1 MLEPFQKSGVVDE
14 PSDVQPTEGAPA
26 GEPSKRRWLL
36 IVGVLAGAIVVLGL
50 AGVFGTRALY
60 SRTFDSL
67 VETTRTAEGDRI
79 WRDFFVAQDCFI
91 DAVVDAGDAELAFN
105 EGLGLLDETDLLARH
120 VSLSLASFAD
130 VSVLPWHG
138 NLAAA
143 RDSIVAHYQVWEGH
157 LGESAAALAGLD
169 SDPVVLA
176 GQFQA
181 WVELVVADGEAIG
194 STFEDSESAFQ
205 LAALDDS
212 SRQEI
217 DALFTASDV
226 ECTRGA
232 V

>member
-1 MLEPFQKSGVVDE
+1 
-14 PSDVQPTEGAPA
+14 
-26 GEPSKRRWLL
+26 
-36 IVGVLAGAIVVLGL
+36 VLGL
-50 AGVFGTRALY
+50 AGVLGTRTLY

-67 VETTRTAEGDRI
+67 VETTRTAESAQI

-91 DAVVDAGDAELAFN
+91 DAAVEAGDAELAFN
-105 EGLGLLDETDLLARH
+105 EGLSLLDETDLLARH
-120 VSLSLASFAD
+120 VSLSLASFAE

-143 RDSIVAHYQVWEGH
+143 RDSIVAHYEVWEGH
-157 LGESAAALAGLD
+157 LQESAAALSGLD
-169 SDPVVLA
+169 PDPVVLA
-176 GQFQA
+176 GQFQS
-181 WVELVVADGEAIG
+181 WVEVVVADGEAIG

-205 LAALDDS
+205 LAALDDP

>member
-1 MLEPFQKSGVVDE
+1 VLEPSQKSGVVDE
-14 PSDVQPTEGAPA
+14 ARDIQPTEGPLAA
-26 GEPSKRRWLL
+26 EPSKRRWPLV
-36 IVGVLAGAIVVLGL
+36 VGVLVGTIVVLGL
-50 AGVFGTRALY
+50 AAVFGTRALY

-67 VETTRTAEGDRI
+67 VETTRSAEGAQV

-91 DAVVDAGDAELAFN
+91 DAAVEAGDAELAFN
-105 EGLGLLDETDLLARH
+105 EGLSLLDETDLLARH
-120 VSLSLASFAD
+120 VSLSLAAFAD

-138 NLAAA
+138 RLAAA
-143 RDSIVAHYQVWEGH
+143 RDAIVAHYEVWDRH
-157 LGESAAALAGLD
+157 LVESATALEGLD

-176 GQFQA
+176 AQFQS
-181 WVELVVADGEAIG
+181 WVELVVRDGEAIG
-194 STFEDSESAFQ
+194 TTFEDSESAFQ